1 MRRGIKVRLVAFVL
15 LSALGMVYVG
25 ASYLGF
31 VDRVL
36 GRGYTVHVLLPQ
48 SGGLYE
54 GSEATYRGVKI
65 GEVSKMT
72 VEGDGMRVDV
82 ALQDDAEVP
91 ATSPVFVHNL
101 SAVGEQYLSFEPESK
116 QGPWLKE
123 GDTVRGTKDSLP
135 LGEEVLLTDLSRFV
149 SSISGSELNTVV
161 TELGTMFRDN
171 ATPLR
176 SMIDSTQAF
185 IEEAA
190 ANEAPTIDLLH
201 NSRTVLQTQ
210 AANSA
215 NIRSFARDL
224 AALTGTMAGSDANI
238 RRVLNRAGPAADE
251 LVLLVRTLRKVL
263 PSFLT
268 HLVSVTEVVDARLP
282 ALEQLLVT
290 FPRLVSAGPSA
301 LLENDPGETAKF
313 GRVNLNMNGMPEAC
327 TEGYLPP
334 KWWKQPADDD
344 FNYDFRHEDPDFPDD
359 WKNYYDGFYPAKCA
373 SGPPINMRGTKY
385 APEPT
390 DDWKNGSDD

>member
-1 MRRGIKVRLVAFVL
+1 M
-15 LSALGMVYVG
+15 
-25 ASYLGF
+25 
-31 VDRVL
+31 
-36 GRGYTVHVLLPQ
+36 HVLLPQ

-82 ALQDDAEVP
+82 ALQDDAQVP
-91 ATSPVFVHNL
+91 ATAPVFVHNL
-101 SAVGEQYLSFEPESK
+101 SAVGEQYISFEPVSK
-116 QGPWLKE
+116 QGPLLQE

-176 SMIDSTQAF
+176 SMIDNTQAF

-201 NSRTVLQTQ
+201 NSRTVLETQ

-215 NIRSFARDL
+215 NIRSFAHDL
-224 AALTGTMAGSDANI
+224 AALTGTLASSDAMI
-238 RRVLNRAGPAADE
+238 RRVLNQAGPAADE

-268 HLVSVTEVVDARLP
+268 HTVSVTEVVDARLP

-301 LLENDPGETAKF
+301 LLSPPGDNAKF

-334 KWWKQPADDD
+334 KWWKATTDADFD
-344 FNYDFRHEDPDFPDD
+344 YDFRHEDPDFPDD
-359 WKNYYDGFYPAKCA
+359 WKNYYPGFYPAECS
-373 SGPPINMRGTKY
+373 SGSPINMRGTKY
-385 APEPT
+385 APEAT